1 MKIDSWVIIG
11 FVVMTTDYI
20 EPNYLWWGS
29 LKTRLSAWLCLT
41 C

>member
-20 EPNYLWWGS
+20 EPNYL
-29 LKTRLSAWLCLT
+29 
-41 C
+41 